1 MIYNYLN
8 FIESFS
14 KLSPYDLNH
23 LSEVLL
29 CKIESLAEGK
39 LSFGARGIQLTEHDL
54 KFALTETMRDVLVH
68 LRRQEINQQ
77 QINLAQTM
85 SQIFVTESIAA

>member
-1 MIYNYLN
+1 MVGNYLK
-8 FIESFS
+8 FSESFGR
-14 KLSPYDLNH
+14 LSPYELSH

-39 LSFGARGIQLTEHDL
+39 LSLAVGGKLLTEHDL
-54 KFALTETMRDVLVH
+54 KFALTEAMRDVFVQ
-68 LRRQEINQQ
+68 LRKQEINHQ
-77 QINLAQTM
+77 QIHLAQTM

>member
-1 MIYNYLN
+1 MVGNYLK
-8 FIESFS
+8 FSESFG

-39 LSFGARGIQLTEHDL
+39 LRLDAGGKPLTEHDL
-54 KFALTETMRDVLVH
+54 KFALTEAMREVLVQ
-68 LRRQEINQQ
+68 LRKQEINQQ
-77 QINLAQTM
+77 QIHLAQTM
-85 SQIFVTESIAA
+85 SQIFVPEHVAA

>member
-1 MIYNYLN
+1 MIGNYLK
-8 FIESFS
+8 FSESFGR
-14 KLSPYDLNH
+14 LSPYDLNH

-39 LSFGARGIQLTEHDL
+39 LCLEAGGEPLTESDL
-54 KFALTETMRDVLVH
+54 KFALTETMRDVFVQ

-77 QINLAQTM
+77 QSDLAQIM
-85 SQIFVTESIAA
+85 SQIFVTESVAA

>member
-1 MIYNYLN
+1 MLGNYLN
-8 FIESFS
+8 FSESFG
-14 KLSPYDLNH
+14 KLSPYELNH

-39 LSFGARGIQLTEHDL
+39 LYLKAGGKPLTEHDL
-54 KFALTETMRDVLVH
+54 KFALTEAMRDVLLQ
-68 LRRQEINQQ
+68 LRKQEINQQ

-85 SQIFVTESIAA
+85 SQIFVNETIAA